1 VVTLAVTG
9 HRDLTDQTAELVRE
23 ELRKLLAARAAEG
36 RLVGVSCLAAGADTI
51 FAEELVDAGGEL
63 VVVFPARGYRE
74 NRGDAAYA
82 PSFDRLV
89 RAAVEVQELHFSEV
103 SQEAY
108 QAANEVLLARA
119 DVVVAVWDG
128 RPPAGPGGTGEL
140 VQRSRDAGVEV
151 VRVWPEGAARTG
163 G

>member
-1 VVTLAVTG
+1 MVTLAVTG
-9 HRDLTDQTAELVRE
+9 HRDLTDQTAELVRA
-23 ELRKLLAARAAEG
+23 ELRKLIAARAVEG
-36 RLVGVSCLAAGADTI
+36 PLVGLSCLAAGADTI
-51 FAEELVDAGGEL
+51 FAEELVEAGGEL
-63 VVVFPARGYRE
+63 VVVFPARGYRHE
-74 NRGDAAYA
+74 RVHTERA
-82 PSFDRLV
+82 PTFERLV
-89 RAAVEVQELHFSEV
+89 RAAVEVHELQFSEV

-163 G
+163 E

>member
-9 HRDLTDQTAELVRE
+9 HRDLTDQTAELVRA
-23 ELRKLLAARAAEG
+23 ELRKLLAARAADG
-36 RLVGVSCLAAGADTI
+36 PLVGVSCLAAGADTI
-51 FAEELVDAGGEL
+51 FAEELVDAGGDL
-63 VVVFPARGYRE
+63 VVVFPARGYRDGRVHAE
-74 NRGDAAYA
+74 HA

-89 RAAVEVQELHFSEV
+89 RAAVEVHELQFSQV

-108 QAANEVLLARA
+108 QAANEVLLERA

-128 RPPAGPGGTGEL
+128 QPPAGPGGTGEL

-151 VRVWPEGAARTG
+151 VRVWPDGAARTG
-163 G
+163 A